1 MAQNQIAGTFL
12 GGMDRNSAIN
22 PSNYVAH
29 SAWHTTRNDGMSNLG
44 EIPPVWPPWA
54 SLQQHNKDQNALLE
68 KDSLRGSTSAIPLT
82 NHYKTTSHDVH
93 YAHYSHGSYAA
104 HQRLANTDNNYLGNN
119 VAPALT
125 NARREQSI
133 PLGDPNLQKSVEL
146 PNSHG
151 GEGAPLNQCGQ
162 LNVRENQA
170 IQRLS
175 HSNEASNP
183 SQNLSCS
190 TSSDLGGK
198 NTGGENVGT
207 NPKSAPSAAHWKEF
221 LTGLRT
227 GHYEMSDTFRHHL
240 DPEAPVQLPED
251 YGKSDAESDHETA
264 ADKTPKQPKKTKVME
279 AKEALNRGQAHINA
293 KGKLI
298 RARRMGEGCASKGCR
313 FKCEERITKE
323 ARTNIFEYFWNL
335 GNHQLQWLF
344 IAMHTS
350 VRAPK
355 QRTQDPIRSRR
366 KTSRSYFFRQG
377 TGKIPVCKTMF
388 LQTLDVSDSW
398 VDTAISK
405 AANGVVVAPD
415 CRGRHTKAAR
425 ETIVDTND
433 GSEQQL
439 TKKKKRKKKTKVFAE
454 ALPTINESASQESML
469 PLQNIANRDSDKS
482 KSSGS
487 KDSDTMLNGNVEGRL
502 YNMPLGPSME
512 ARNLCGPLVNNT
524 LGYQG
529 NSHLD
534 GVRDGAGIGALG
546 VADLAN
552 PALLRLQG
560 ILSGNLGNLGNLAD
574 LSDAPYHWM
583 LGSSAEGPGV
593 GGAPAGEA
601 AAAGAGGAADGA
613 PRAPNPKPKKRKR
626 ADVSAALGAA
636 ATGMG
641 VGVGGLLGAASVPE
655 AFRHHLNPETL
666 GLRDLPNGAV
676 VAPLLEGKVRLSA
689 SSSSGRSSLTASDK
703 QRSAGAGAGPGR
715 HREPAHWRANLCKA
729 ALNTGKEHV
738 NLKGK
743 LVRAR
748 HLGEGCVDSCRFRC
762 KDRIAEEDR
771 QAIFDHFWSLGDH
784 QLQWL
789 FISRHTRVREP
800 KHRTTNVDPEL
811 SRRKT
816 TRNYFFTVFRAE
828 PSARSGR
835 PRGYETEC
843 EIPVC
848 KTMFLRTLDV
858 SDSWVESAIAKV
870 HRAQGGGQDD
880 GALVD
885 RRGRHRKAARRVP
898 AHIVETVR
906 QHCRL
911 FPRSGIPPGSRGF
924 QRQCLADGH
933 SVSKMHRMYVDWMQQ
948 QALAAP
954 PGAAAA
960 PVATLR
966 QYRDILAAELRAE
979 FKVAKLEGSEDG
991 GDFGGGGEAEGRSV
1005 GGEVRGAPGGGWGGG
1020 VGGGMPCQG
1029 QAGED
1034 DEEEYMDVPVKA
1046 DYIAGS
1052 NVGF

>member
-12 GGMDRNSAIN
+12 GNMDRNSAMN
-22 PSNYVAH
+22 PSNYGAH
-29 SAWHTTRNDGMSNLG
+29 SAWHTTRNDGMGNLG
-44 EIPPVWPPWA
+44 EIPSVWPPWA
-54 SLQQHNKDQNALLE
+54 SLQPHNKDQNVLLE
-68 KDSLRGSTSAIPLT
+68 KDSLRAATSALPLT
-82 NHYKTTSHDVH
+82 NHYKTSHDLH
-93 YAHYSHGSYAA
+93 YAHYPHSTYSA
-104 HQRLANTDNNYLGNN
+104 HQRLANTDNSYLGNN
-119 VAPALT
+119 ATPALS
-125 NARREQSI
+125 NVRREQNI
-133 PLGDPNLQKSVEL
+133 QLGELALQKQVEL
-146 PNSHG
+146 PNSH
-151 GEGAPLNQCGQ
+151 EGAPVNRHTKDCGQ
-162 LNVRENQA
+162 PNIRENHS
-170 IQRLS
+170 IQRIS
-175 HSNEASNP
+175 HPNDGSNP
-183 SQNLSCS
+183 SQNVSCS

-198 NTGGENVGT
+198 STGEENLGT
-207 NPKSAPSAAHWKEF
+207 NQKNAPTAAHWKEF

-240 DPEAPVQLPED
+240 DPEAPVHLPED
-251 YGKSDAESDHETA
+251 YGKSDAESDHETTT
-264 ADKTPKQPKKTKVME
+264 DKAPKQPKKTKVME

-377 TGKIPVCKTMF
+377 TAKIPVCKTMF
-388 LQTLDVSDSW
+388 LHTLDVSDSW

-415 CRGRHTKAAR
+415 CRGRHTKATR
-425 ETIVDTND
+425 DGNSGTNAPAE
-433 GSEQQL
+433 EQQV
-439 TKKKKRKKKTKVFAE
+439 TKKKKRRKKTKVFAE
-454 ALPTINESASQESML
+454 ALPTVNESTSQESML

-487 KDSDTMLNGNVEGRL
+487 KDSDSMLHGNSEGRL
-502 YNMPLGPSME
+502 YNMPLGSSME
-512 ARNLCGPLVNNT
+512 ARNLCGPLVNNS
-524 LGYQG
+524 LGYAG
-529 NSHLD
+529 SPHID
-534 GVRDGAGIGALG
+534 GGRDGAGGPG
-546 VADLAN
+546 TADMPN
-552 PALLRLQG
+552 PALLRLQSVLPG
-560 ILSGNLGNLGNLAD
+560 ILSGNLGNLGHLGNLPLGD
-574 LSDAPYHWM
+574 LSDTPYHWM
-583 LGSSAEGPGV
+583 VGSGGV
-593 GGAPAGEA
+593 GGAPGGEVASAG
-601 AAAGAGGAADGA
+601 GSAGGAADALAANA
-613 PRAPNPKPKKRKR
+613 PPKPKKRKR

-676 VAPLLEGKVRLSA
+676 VAPLLEGKLRLSA
-689 SSSSGRSSLTASDK
+689 SSASAGSSSTASDK
-703 QRSAGAGAGPGR
+703 QRAR
-715 HREPAHWRANLCKA
+715 QREPARWRANLCKE

-743 LVRAR
+743 VVRAR
-748 HLGEGCVDSCRFRC
+748 HLGEGCVDTCRFRC
-762 KDRIAEEDR
+762 KDRLEEEDR
-771 QAIFDHFWSLGDH
+771 QAIFNHFWSLGDH

-828 PSARSGR
+828 PSSR
-835 PRGYETEC
+835 RGYETEC

-870 HRAQGGGQDD
+870 HRAQGGGRDD
-880 GALVD
+880 GAVVD
-885 RRGRHRKAARRVP
+885 RRGRHRKATRRVP

-911 FPRSGIPPGSRGF
+911 FPRSGIPPNSKGF

-933 SVSKMHRMYVDWMQQ
+933 SVSKMHRMYLDWMQQ
-948 QALAAP
+948 QALLAAP
-954 PGAAAA
+954 GAPAA
-960 PVATLR
+960 PTATLR

-979 FKVAKLEGSEDG
+979 FKVAKQEGSEDG
-991 GDFGGGGEAEGRSV
+991 DFAEAEG
-1005 GGEVRGAPGGGWGGG
+1005 GDTTGWGGG
-1020 VGGGMPCQG
+1020 VPCQG
-1029 QAGED
+1029 QGGD
-1034 DEEEYMDVPVKA
+1034 DEEEYMEVPVKA
-1046 DYIAGS
+1046 DFIAGS
-1052 NVGF
+1052 SVSF